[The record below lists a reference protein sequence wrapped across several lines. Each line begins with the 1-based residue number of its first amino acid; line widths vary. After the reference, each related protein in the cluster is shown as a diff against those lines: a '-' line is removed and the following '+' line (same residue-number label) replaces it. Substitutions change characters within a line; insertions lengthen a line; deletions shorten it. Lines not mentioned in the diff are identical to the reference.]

1 MRRSLSG
8 LLYFGVWTLIGVFF
22 ATQTYIGA
30 WYSDRPLTWT
40 QAFIVALAAWYV
52 RAAFAPAIFWLA
64 QRFTISRSKWLKNVL
79 IHAGASLVFAIVEQ
93 MIYDAVVIRFPEMPR
108 HILSPVEFHMNL
120 LTYWVVLGVAHFRAY
135 YRRSRESELA
145 ASHLEAELTG
155 AKLDLLRAQLHPHF
169 LFNTL
174 NGISELMHE
183 DVEQADLMLGNLSE
197 MLRSALEHS
206 GKREVTLSAELE
218 FLRRYLEVQSMRFQH
233 RLTFQIVAPP
243 ELLSCRVPYLIL
255 QPIVENSILH
265 GIARSPAPG
274 SIHVNARQKNGM
286 LQIEVCNTG
295 PGLPSAGIKEGLGL
309 RNTRLRLL
317 HSYAVNYKLEAA
329 NAVEGGVRVTVEFPM
344 SRDEAMTPVVANVP
358 YN

>member
-1 MRRSLSG
+1 MRRSING
-8 LLYFGVWTLIGVFF
+8 LLYFGVWTLIGIFF
-22 ATQTYIGA
+22 ATQTYIGGL
-30 WYSDRPLTWT
+30 YSDRPLTWT
-40 QAFIVALAAWYV
+40 QAFIVALVAWYL
-52 RAAFAPAIFWLA
+52 RALFAPAIFWLA
-64 QRFTISRSKWLKNVL
+64 QRFTISRSKWFKSVL
-79 IHAGASLVFAIVEQ
+79 IHVAASLAFAIAEQ
-93 MIYDAVVIRFPEMPR
+93 VIYDAVVIRFSEIPR
-108 HILSPVEFHMNL
+108 RILSPVELHMNL
-120 LTYWVVLGVAHFRAY
+120 LTYWAVLGVAHFRAS

-145 ASHLEAELTG
+145 ASQLEAELNG

-218 FLRRYLEVQSMRFQH
+218 FLRRFLEVQSMRFQH

-243 ELLSCRVPYLIL
+243 ELLSCCVPYLVL

-265 GIARSPAPG
+265 GIARSPAAG
-274 SIHVNARQKNGM
+274 SIRVNACDKNGM
-286 LQIEVCNTG
+286 LQIEVRNTG
-295 PGLPSAGIKEGLGL
+295 PGLPSGGIKEGLGL

-317 HSYAVNYKLEAA
+317 HSYGVHYKLEVA
-329 NAVEGGVRVTVEFPM
+329 NALEGGVRVTVEFPV
-344 SRDEAMTPVVANVP
+344 SRDEARPPALAMTPQN
-358 YN
+358 